1 LASFGA
7 GLQPDASGEHLTE
20 APPSW
25 TFNTVAENVPV
36 AAYGPHDAN
45 QHSDLKQLQQYHFLG
60 EEAMRRLVVA
70 LSGLMFALGTAPA
83 ARAQITIDVAKIT
96 CDQYNGYRVS
106 NPQNIAI
113 WLSGYYHGKRGETT
127 LDTQAL
133 VATAKKVRD
142 YCRRNPETAVMQAV
156 ETVLGTAR

>member
-1 LASFGA
+1 
-7 GLQPDASGEHLTE
+7 
-20 APPSW
+20 
-25 TFNTVAENVPV
+25 
-36 AAYGPHDAN
+36 
-45 QHSDLKQLQQYHFLG
+45 
-60 EEAMRRLVVA
+60 MRRLVVA

-156 ETVLGTAR
+156 ETVLGTTR